1 MGQLPKVNTENED
14 MRRKTRGYTHPAEF
28 ELSEILTGLLL
39 ILPWVEICVEV
50 RNFVVL
56 LYSCTTVRL
65 WDKKETETVR
75 RERNWMVWIYLVK
88 VHFIYLRNYGLYI
101 LRRMKI
107 ILITNLQIILL
118 LSKEYAVA
126 HCLRV
131 VDHSGTKPK
140 ENHSVI
146 NAGCL
151 AFRLGALYVD
161 CMHSRS
167 KQRTDQRIL
176 VFTLKFLALK
186 KTCFSP
192 IQNSSWLLFTFIL
205 CNFSL
210 RTLQYFQQK
219 IKLIF
224 CPWKLKKT
232 DLKSCS

>member
-186 KTCFSP
+186 KTCFP
-192 IQNSSWLLFTFIL
+192 PYKILLDFCLPLFYATFPCGPYNIF
-205 CNFSL
+205 N
-210 RTLQYFQQK
+210 K
-219 IKLIF
+219 KLN
-224 CPWKLKKT
+224 
-232 DLKSCS
+232 